1 MTSTKHGMML
11 RISWLGANI
20 AGIAVALLLS
30 AGTAAAQ
37 SDQELAKKLANPI
50 ANLISV
56 PLQFNYDDNLG
67 PGDDGDRLL
76 LNVQPVIPID
86 LNADWLIISRTILP
100 VISQDDV
107 VPGEGSQFGLGDT
120 VQSLFF
126 SPKGGSGLTWG
137 VGPVFL
143 LPTATENTLGSEKWG
158 VGPTGVALIQK
169 GPWTYG
175 ALANHIWSVAGD
187 GDRDDVSQTFLQP
200 FLNYTTPSATTF
212 FLNTESTYDWEAE
225 DWSVP
230 INAGVNQLLTVGGQ
244 RIQVGGGL
252 RYWAES
258 PDSGAEGWGVRFNLV
273 FLFPT

>member
-1 MTSTKHGMML
+1 MTPRLS
-11 RISWLGANI
+11 RLGANI
-20 AGIAVALLLS
+20 AGIAVAVLLG
-30 AGTAAAQ
+30 AGAAAAQ

-86 LNADWLIISRTILP
+86 LNPDWLVISRTILP

-126 SPKGGSGLTWG
+126 SPKGGSNLTWG

-143 LPTATENTLGSEKWG
+143 LPTATEDTLGTEKWG
-158 VGPTGVALIQK
+158 IGPTGVALVQK

-175 ALANHIWSVAGD
+175 ALANHIWSVAGE

-230 INAGVNQLLTVGGQ
+230 INFGVNQLFTVGGLRLQ
-244 RIQVGGGL
+244 LGGGL

-258 PDSGAEGWGVRFNLV
+258 PDSGAEDWGARLNLV